1 MKNEIIKYIITTLIG
16 AVIAGLISYIKT
28 LRNKV
33 KANIQKDKEEEEAIK
48 LAIKMLLRAEI
59 KSNCKYYIEKG
70 TMTEN
75 EYEELCE
82 AMNVYE
88 NGFNGNGL
96 THKLFEAVQENV
108 EIE

>member
-1 MKNEIIKYIITTLIG
+1 MKSEIIKYIITTVLG
-16 AVIAGLISYIKT
+16 AVIASLIAYIKVIQQ
-28 LRNKV
+28 KV
-33 KANIQKDKEEEEAIK
+33 KSNIKANKEEDEAIK

-59 KSNCKYYIEKG
+59 KSNCKYYIDKG

-82 AMNVYE
+82 AIKVYE
-88 NGFNGNGL
+88 EGFNGNGL
-96 THKLFEAVQENV
+96 THKLFEAVKENV